1 MLILDAISPHSFGIW
16 GAYAQEVILREFFSK
31 ESAKTNEKVKLK
43 IINDPLPLGR
53 QVESGLSSIQGFLLG
68 FGLGIIYIIAGP
80 SLVRNVVEEREKAL
94 KN

>member
-1 MLILDAISPHSFGIW
+1 M
-16 GAYAQEVILREFFSK
+16 SK
-31 ESAKTNEKVKLK
+31 ANKKVNLK

-68 FGLGIIYIIAGP
+68 FGIGIVYVIASP
-80 SLVRNVVEEREKAL
+80 SLVKNVVEEREKNL